1 MKIKPVDKKLATEK
15 VGGQHENGP
24 CSSTKAIGLTVTKI
38 ILAMGFLYIFFV
50 SLGLLSDAFIVV
62 GGAGLNEILA
72 KADDILSN
80 PFGGLIIGI
89 LLTVLV
95 QSSSTSIS
103 IFITMTGS
111 GLLEAR
117 IFHASS
123 IQHMIFNFK

>member
-1 MKIKPVDKKLATEK
+1 MKVDPVDQKLPTEK
-15 VGGQHENGP
+15 VDGQNGP
-24 CSSTKAIGLTVTKI
+24 CSSPIAIGMTVTKI

-72 KADDILSN
+72 QADDILSN

-89 LLTVLV
+89 LLPVLV

-111 GLLEAR
+111 GLLKAR
-117 IFHASS
+117 TIYRIS
-123 IQHMIFNFK
+123 IICIGGSK